1 MKIQILTG
9 VLVLSIILVTWIELE
24 IFPFIPTTIDNPE
37 KFNSIVV
44 NFSLAYISSYFFYY
58 LVVYLKEQKDRK
70 NSIDYVLSNC
80 LRVIGI
86 AKSFKDKIEE
96 IGQIKFSPKMTKDEL
111 NKVLAKVKLDDE
123 VANHR
128 RLYKLTWENY
138 LKEISTETRYP
149 IDRILGLIPYLDS
162 DLVKIL
168 NKIYDSNFLS
178 LSTKIAPS
186 TMLNT
191 LAIPINMTMYSSL
204 IEEYFN
210 HLDELQGYIDKN
222 LKKQ

>member
-1 MKIQILTG
+1 MRIQILTWLLLLTI
-9 VLVLSIILVTWIELE
+9 VLVAWIELE
-24 IFPFIPTTIDNPE
+24 IFPFIPSAMDNPE

-70 NSIDYVLSNC
+70 NSIDYILSNC
-80 LRVIGI
+80 QRVIGI
-86 AKSFKDKIEE
+86 AKSFKDKVEE
-96 IGQIKFSPKMTKDEL
+96 IGQIKISSKVTKDEL
-111 NKVLAKVKLDDE
+111 NNILVKIKLDDE
-123 VANHR
+123 VVNHR

-138 LKEISTETRYP
+138 LKEVSTETRYP

-186 TMLNT
+186 AMLNT
-191 LAIPINMTMYSSL
+191 LPVQINMTMYSSH

-210 HLDELQGYIDKN
+210 HLDELQEYIDKN
-222 LKKQ
+222 LKK